1 MTTSPRVV
9 GLIAGG
15 RQFPVLVAE
24 GVKRAGHT
32 LVVACFEGHS
42 NMEVLRHADAHATL
56 KLGKLGKLLSFFK
69 EHGVEHVIMAG
80 TIDKPRIMDVR
91 HFDMRALKVIFKN
104 KNKGDSNLL
113 GALTRELESEG
124 MRVVPPHEHVPDLLT
139 PEGVLTKRVPTDR
152 EWEDLRLGWVIGKEL
167 GRLDIGQCLVLREGI
182 VAAVEALEGTDEAIR
197 RGCRLGGSECVV
209 VKVFKPGQEERVDLP
224 SAGVDTVQMMVEGK
238 ATCLGLEAG
247 KSLLFDRDQTLAEA
261 DRLGIS
267 IVGISAPDDT
277 GK

>member
-1 MTTSPRVV
+1 MSESLPVI

-15 RQFPVLVAE
+15 RQFPVLVAQ
-24 GVKRAGHT
+24 GVKQAGHT

-42 NMEVLRHADAHATL
+42 NLDVLSYADAHEVL
-56 KLGKLGKLLSFFK
+56 KLGKLSKLLAFFK
-69 EHGVEHVIMAG
+69 RHGVEDVVMAG

-113 GALTRELESEG
+113 GALTHELEQEG
-124 MRVVPPHEHVPDLLT
+124 MRVVPPHQHVPQLLT
-139 PEGVLTKRVPTDR
+139 PEGVLTKRVPSER
-152 EWEDLRLGWVIGKEL
+152 EMNDLRLGWSIGKEL

-182 VAAVEALEGTDEAIR
+182 VSAVEALEGTDEAIR
-197 RGCRLGGSECVV
+197 RGCQLGGDECVV

-224 SAGVDTVQMMVEGK
+224 SAGIETVQVMAEGK
-238 ATCLGLEAG
+238 ATCLGIEANR
-247 KSLLFDRDQTLAEA
+247 SLLFDRDETVAEA

-267 IVGISAPDDT
+267 IVGMCFPESS
-277 GK
+277 